1 MADDN
6 ALIEISVPDTQLMG
20 LEIVHPE
27 DSTLIEVLDLGSQFE
42 VNIGEPPE
50 NMSLEFVIGGI
61 KGDKGDP
68 GGVTVTRI
76 ALNSLAGNRVVIQN
90 SDDTVSY
97 ASSDNASHANRI
109 LGVTTHAATAA
120 AEIAIQLSDIMT
132 EVSWSWEPN
141 APVFLG
147 SDGMLTQDINSTG
160 LFFLQV
166 GTALSA
172 TKLLID
178 KQIPV
183 FK

>member
-6 ALIEISVPDTQLMG
+6 ALIEISVPDTQLMA
-20 LEIVHPE
+20 LEIIHPE
-27 DSTLIEVLDLGSQFE
+27 DNSLVEILDIANQFE
-42 VNIGEPPE
+42 VSIGEPPA

-68 GGVTVTRI
+68 GGVTVTRV
-76 ALNSLAGNRVVIQN
+76 AFDSLAGNRVVIQN

-97 ASSDNASHANRI
+97 ASSDNASHANRV
-109 LGVTTHAATAA
+109 LGVTTHAATAT
-120 AEIAIQLSDIMT
+120 AEIAIQLSDVMA

-141 APVFLG
+141 APVFLS